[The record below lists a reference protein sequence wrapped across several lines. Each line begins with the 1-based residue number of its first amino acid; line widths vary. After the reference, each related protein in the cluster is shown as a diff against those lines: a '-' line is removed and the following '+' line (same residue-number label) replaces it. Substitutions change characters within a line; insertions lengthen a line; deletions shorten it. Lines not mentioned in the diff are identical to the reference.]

1 MKERFEDKK
10 AGNLIVALKRQELV
24 AGDKSIAEAIVHA
37 GEVLEFA
44 SGTAIILEDTVEDD
58 VFFLISGSVAIVVKG
73 NQIHTRYAGQHVG
86 EMAAIEP
93 TQRRSATVVAQE
105 TLVVVKLSSRAFL
118 DLGEQFPQIWLP
130 LARELARRLF
140 QRNNLIQ
147 APNKSPRLFI
157 ISSAEALPIA
167 YEIATQLERAAL
179 CTVWTNGVFFAGGY
193 PLESLENAV
202 TASDFAIAIA
212 QPDDIV
218 STRDKIHK
226 TIRDNVVFELGLF
239 MGHLTR
245 HRAFLIHP
253 RADDLKLPSDML
265 GLNLLSYSI
274 GKPDE
279 LAARIG
285 PACNELRKTIVRLGV
300 KTSKTGA

>member
-1 MKERFEDKK
+1 MRERFEGKN
-10 AGNLIVALKRQELV
+10 AANLIVALRRQELV
-24 AGDKSIAEAIVHA
+24 AGDKEVAEAIVKA

-44 SGTAIILEDTVEDD
+44 AGETIILENAIEDD
-58 VFFLISGSVAIVVKG
+58 VFFLVSGSVAIVVKG
-73 NQIHTRYAGQHVG
+73 NQIHTRHAGQHVG

-105 TLVVVKLSSRAFL
+105 TLVVIKLSSHEFL
-118 DLGEQFPQIWLP
+118 DLGERFPQIWLP

-140 QRNNLIQ
+140 QRNDLIQ
-147 APNKSPRLFI
+147 APNESPRLFI
-157 ISSAEALPIA
+157 ISSAEALPTA
-167 YEIATQLERAAL
+167 YEIATQLERVAL

-218 STRDKIHK
+218 STRDQTHK
-226 TIRDNVVFELGLF
+226 TVRDNVVFELGLF

-253 RADDLKLPSDML
+253 RVDDLKLPSDML
-265 GLNLLSYSI
+265 GLNLLSYSG

-279 LAARIG
+279 LPARIG
-285 PACNELRKTIVRLGV
+285 PACHELRKIIIRLGV
-300 KTSKTGA
+300 KKSKAGV